1 VIEAPRRLVEEA
13 RAWLAEIASL
23 RWARIGPINLAIPV
37 AMAVVVVGFF
47 DQLGRPIAGVPFG
60 VLWILLTAAAL
71 SVLRVRSAVAPVG
84 RSWLGLALVVQVV
97 VAWLLF
103 DILLWQQTNHLYD
116 MDVYLASAGR
126 WLSGGQPYMTGP
138 ISAWP
143 QSAGQDFFLYPPPL
157 LPIFGLL
164 SRLPNQLVA
173 IGWVGFLLACSYSSF
188 RALGLRPIW
197 SLLLLAFPPVMIG
210 IESGNVAS
218 VTFLLFALGYRAG
231 GSLVLDGLFKVQTG
245 LPALWLVRTRR
256 WRGLIVG
263 LVAVAGI
270 ALLTL
275 PIVGLDSWRAWLAG
289 LGYRAESQPAV
300 ISLFGFSYARYM
312 PGALFVAFAAAFV
325 ALALLFSGRRG
336 LAALG
341 LASIFASPSLWPHGF
356 VFALPAVLMFE
367 SGTAVWL
374 LLGAA
379 AIGPNV
385 WLLPYFGWVAV
396 IAQRR
401 LPDALHPMGGTDGPW
416 PRPGALIQS
425 RRDPWPG
432 PWPGHGWATLGPDP
446 GPVLAPPERCGSCST
461 PPGAMQCGT
470 RGSLTDPRHRDSV
483 LWR

>member
-1 VIEAPRRLVEEA
+1 MIEAQRRLVEEA
-13 RAWLAEIASL
+13 RAWLAEIVSL
-23 RWARIGPINLAIPV
+23 RWARVGPFNLAIPA
-37 AMAVVVVGFF
+37 AMAVVVVGFV
-47 DQLGRPIAGVPFG
+47 DQLGRPIAGLPFG
-60 VLWILLTAAAL
+60 LLWILLTAAVL
-71 SVLRVRSAVAPVG
+71 SALRVRSAVAPVG
-84 RSWLGLALVVQVV
+84 RSWLGLALIVQVV

-103 DILLWQQTNHLYD
+103 DLLLWQQTSHLYD

-126 WLSGGQPYMTGP
+126 WLSGGQPYMTDA
-138 ISAWP
+138 ISTWP
-143 QSAGQDFFLYPPPL
+143 QTAHEDFFLYPPPL

-164 SRLPNQLVA
+164 SRLPNQPVA
-173 IGWVGFLLACSYSSF
+173 IGWVGFLLACGYSSF

-218 VTFLLFALGYRAG
+218 VTFLLFALGFRAG
-231 GSLVLDGLFKVQTG
+231 GSLILDGLFKVQTG

-263 LVAVAGI
+263 LAAVAGV

-275 PIVGLDSWRAWLAG
+275 PIVGFDAWWAWLAG
-289 LGYRAESQPAV
+289 LGYRAQSQTAV
-300 ISLFGFSYARYM
+300 ISMFGFSYARYM
-312 PGALFVAFAAAFV
+312 PGAAFVVFSVAFV

-374 LLGAA
+374 MLGAA
-379 AIGPNV
+379 AVGPNM

-425 RRDPWPG
+425 RRGTTNAAWPAASG
-432 PWPGHGWATLGPDP
+432 
-446 GPVLAPPERCGSCST
+446 
-461 PPGAMQCGT
+461 
-470 RGSLTDPRHRDSV
+470 RGSGPGGRP
-483 LWR
+483 

>member
-1 VIEAPRRLVEEA
+1 MIEAQRRLVEEA
-13 RAWLAEIASL
+13 RARLAEIVSL
-23 RWARIGPINLAIPV
+23 RWARVGPFNLAIPA
-37 AMAVVVVGFF
+37 AMAVVVVGFV
-47 DQLGRPIAGVPFG
+47 DQLGRPIAGLPFG
-60 VLWILLTAAAL
+60 LLWILLTAAVL
-71 SVLRVRSAVAPVG
+71 SALRVRSAVAPVG
-84 RSWLGLALVVQVV
+84 RSWLGLALIVQVV

-103 DILLWQQTNHLYD
+103 DLLLWQQTSHLYD

-126 WLSGGQPYMTGP
+126 WLSGGQPYMTDA
-138 ISAWP
+138 ISTWP
-143 QSAGQDFFLYPPPL
+143 QTAHEDFFLYPPPL

-164 SRLPNQLVA
+164 SRLPNQPVA
-173 IGWVGFLLACSYSSF
+173 IGWVGFLLACGYSSF

-218 VTFLLFALGYRAG
+218 VTFLLFALGFRAG
-231 GSLVLDGLFKVQTG
+231 GSLILDGLFKVQTG

-263 LVAVAGI
+263 LAAVAGV

-275 PIVGLDSWRAWLAG
+275 PIVGFDAWWAWLAG
-289 LGYRAESQPAV
+289 LGYRAQSQTAV
-300 ISLFGFSYARYM
+300 ISMFGFSYARYM
-312 PGALFVAFAAAFV
+312 PGAAFVVFSVAFV

-379 AIGPNV
+379 AIGPNM

-396 IAQRR
+396 IAGRR

-425 RRDPWPG
+425 RRG
-432 PWPGHGWATLGPDP
+432 TTNAAR
-446 GPVLAPPERCGSCST
+446 LAASG
-461 PPGAMQCGT
+461 
-470 RGSLTDPRHRDSV
+470 RGSGPGGRP
-483 LWR
+483 